1 MENIKQKSLR
11 IVALIVSVIPLVTL
25 VPVFLKFTLPENVNS
40 AWAGMNVACVVVG
53 LILSIVCVKSEE
65 SRSAVNIAS
74 TAVSTFLGLLMI
86 GIVALA
92 LFMTYLL

>member
-1 MENIKQKSLR
+1 MENKKLKKLSIA
-11 IVALIVSVIPLVTL
+11 ALIVSVFPLTTL
-25 VPVFLKFTLPENVNS
+25 VPVFLKFTLPESVNS

-74 TAVSTFLGLLMI
+74 TAVSAFWGLLMI

>member
-1 MENIKQKSLR
+1 MENKKLENLS
-11 IVALIVSVIPLVTL
+11 IVALVVSVLPLTTL
-25 VPVFLKFTLPENVNS
+25 VPVFLKLTLPEGVNT
-40 AWAGMNVACVVVG
+40 AWAGINVACVVVA
-53 LILSIVCVKSEE
+53 LILSIVCVKGEK

-74 TAVSTFLGLLMI
+74 TVVSIFWGLLMI

>member
-1 MENIKQKSLR
+1 MENKKLKKLSIA
-11 IVALIVSVIPLVTL
+11 ALIVSVLPLTTL
-25 VPVFLKFTLPENVNS
+25 VPVFLKLTLPESVNT

-74 TAVSTFLGLLMI
+74 TAVSVFLGLLMI